1 MSLRC
6 FGKLSDHRLS
16 DHSLCDQTVSV
27 AEPVEATC
35 RTRENYLIL

>member
-6 FGKLSDHRLS
+6 FGKLSNHR
-16 DHSLCDQTVSV
+16 LCDQTISV

>member
-6 FGKLSDHRLS
+6 FGKLSNRRLS
-16 DHSLCDQTVSV
+16 DQTVSV

>member
-6 FGKLSDHRLS
+6 VGNLSNHRLR
-16 DHSLCDQTVSV
+16 DQTVSV
-27 AEPVEATC
+27 AVLVEATC